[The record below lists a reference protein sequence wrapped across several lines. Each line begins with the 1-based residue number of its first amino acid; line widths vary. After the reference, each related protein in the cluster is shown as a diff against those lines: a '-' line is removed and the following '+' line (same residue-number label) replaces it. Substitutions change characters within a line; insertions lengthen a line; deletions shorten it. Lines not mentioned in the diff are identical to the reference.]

1 MLYSFSNLT
10 CAISLRYIATAIA
23 ILFFGSACAP
33 TTTRP
38 ENVNADGPPLERAN
52 VDNIPDA
59 VPQHEPR
66 SKYGNPETYEVFGKR
81 YTTLTSSTGFVERGT
96 ASWYGRKFHGQR
108 TSSGEPY
115 DMYAMTA
122 AHKHLPL
129 PTYVRVTNLNNN
141 RTIIVKVNDR
151 GPFHSDRI
159 IDLSYAAA
167 TKLGYVDSGTAPVEI
182 TALTPASAATSTSA
196 TSTQT
201 GTVFVQVGAF
211 SERVNAEQLRDRL
224 SHVSAPIN
232 VRQENNSPLFRVRI
246 GPLAS
251 AASADSLTKDLRD
264 LGLQPY
270 IVVE

>member
-1 MLYSFSNLT
+1 MVYSLSNFACST
-10 CAISLRYIATAIA
+10 SLRYIAAA
-23 ILFFGSACAP
+23 AAVLVFAAACAP

-59 VPQHEPR
+59 VPKHEPR
-66 SKYGNPETYEVFGKR
+66 SKYGNPASYEVFGKR
-81 YTTLTSSTGFVERGT
+81 YTTLTSSLGFVERGT

-141 RTIIVKVNDR
+141 RSIIVKVNDR
-151 GPFHSDRI
+151 GPFHGDRI

-182 TALTPASAATSTSA
+182 TALTPASTATSTSA
-196 TSTQT
+196 KSTQS

-211 SERVNAEQLRDRL
+211 TERVNAEQLRNRL

-232 VRQENNSPLFRVRI
+232 VRQETDSPLFRVRI

-270 IVVE
+270 VVVE